1 MKPEQPSK
9 DIVVFR
15 LISNKENSC
24 SECHKELGKGN
35 LLRVENG
42 NGLCMVCADLDH
54 LVTLPQGDAAMTR
67 RAKKYSKLWA
77 VIMRFS
83 RTRGR
88 YERQGLL
95 VEKEAFDKAEEELLS
110 ASELAAQRKLHA
122 EMNLTDEDQKL
133 ARDILPK
140 LLQMFPHCPPTD
152 AKEIAR
158 QGSEYIYTLVKR
170 NEAGGPNEEDIRAL
184 LTRYARHH
192 YTTYDE
198 FLIQGMSRASAKA
211 AVSQQL
217 QEVLERWSQQ

>member
-1 MKPEQPSK
+1 MKSEQTSK

-15 LISNKENSC
+15 LISNKENKC

-42 NGLCMVCADLDH
+42 QGLCMVCADLDH

-67 RAKKYSKLWA
+67 CTKKYSKLWA
-77 VIMRFS
+77 VIVRFS

-110 ASELAAQRKLHA
+110 ASELTAQRKQRA
-122 EMNLTDEDQKL
+122 EMDRMDEDQKL
-133 ARDILPK
+133 AQDILPK
-140 LLQMFPHCPPTD
+140 LLEMFPQCPPKD
-152 AKEIAR
+152 AQEIAR
-158 QGSEYIYTLVKR
+158 QGSEYIYRLVKR
-170 NEAGGPNEEDIRAL
+170 NEAGEPNEEDIRTL
-184 LTRYARHH
+184 LTRHARHH
-192 YTTYDE
+192 YTTYND
-198 FLIQGMSRASAKA
+198 LLMQGMDRASARA

-217 QEVLERWSQQ
+217 QEVLERWSQP